1 MPATPTM
8 RKAKTKNE
16 IRLAAIAKHKQEAH
30 ERKELELL
38 KNPLIDLSEP
48 TNILLPEIDF
58 AFDKTNNL
66 MIDNQLAK
74 DDTDYKLENDKLKNE
89 ILTLQNRIKYLET
102 NITNI
107 STQLLLII
115 KQL

>member
-1 MPATPTM
+1 M
-8 RKAKTKNE
+8 
-16 IRLAAIAKHKQEAH
+16 
-30 ERKELELL
+30 
-38 KNPLIDLSEP
+38 SEP